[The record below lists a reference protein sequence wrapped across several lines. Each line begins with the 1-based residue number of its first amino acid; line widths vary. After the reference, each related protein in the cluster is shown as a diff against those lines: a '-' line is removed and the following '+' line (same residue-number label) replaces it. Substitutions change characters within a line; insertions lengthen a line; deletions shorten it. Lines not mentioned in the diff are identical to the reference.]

1 LNRKSIEQRY
11 EENHYFM
18 RKRYQKKKKKKSE
31 EVLQF
36 KKAVEEYREGHVEQT
51 KP

>member
-1 LNRKSIEQRY
+1 MKKITILCVRDI
-11 EENHYFM
+11 
-18 RKRYQKKKKKKSE
+18 KRKKKKSE